1 MKMVMAIVKPFKLD
15 DIREALYE
23 LDIQGMTVSDVMGCG
38 RQQGQSDADAAIRD
52 SISFLPKTKLEV
64 AVTDD
69 KVDDVIKAIQ
79 DSATTGRIGDGKI
92 FVYDLSRTVRIRTG
106 EKDKEAL

>member
-38 RQQGQSDADAAIRD
+38 RQQGAVRGRCCYSGQYQLFAEDKARGCRD
-52 SISFLPKTKLEV
+52 
-64 AVTDD
+64 
-69 KVDDVIKAIQ
+69 
-79 DSATTGRIGDGKI
+79 R
-92 FVYDLSRTVRIRTG
+92 R
-106 EKDKEAL
+106 